1 MKLFTRKM
9 LSTLVLGT
17 ALLGGAAA
25 YAVDHMA
32 NPHAAIDASAHMD
45 RMLKHLYVEIDA
57 TDAQKAQ
64 IDPIVKQAMQDLM
77 PLHAQLHSA
86 HAQALQLLSA
96 PTVDRAAL
104 ESMRAQN
111 MALVDQASKRVV
123 KLIADVA
130 DVLTPAQR
138 QKLADHLQH
147 MHSRM
152 GGHHM

>member
-9 LSTLVLGT
+9 LSTIVLGT

-32 NPHAAIDASAHMD
+32 NPHAAIDANAHMD

-64 IDPIVKQAMQDLM
+64 IDPIVRQAMQDLM
-77 PLHAQLHSA
+77 PLHSQLHSA
-86 HAQALQLLSA
+86 HAQALQLLAA

-130 DVLTPAQR
+130 DVLTPDQR
-138 QKLADHLQH
+138 KKLAEHLQH
-147 MHSRM
+147 MHGRK
-152 GGHHM
+152 GHHM

>member
-64 IDPIVKQAMQDLM
+64 IEPIVKQAMQDLM
-77 PLHAQLHSA
+77 PLHSQLHSA

-111 MALVDQASKRVV
+111 IALVDQASKRVV

-130 DVLTPAQR
+130 DVLTPEQR
-138 QKLADHLQH
+138 KKLAEHLQH
-147 MHSRM
+147 MH
-152 GGHHM
+152 GHKGHHM

>member
-9 LSTLVLGT
+9 LSTIVLGT

-32 NPHAAIDASAHMD
+32 NPHSAMDASHMD

-77 PLHAQLHSA
+77 PLHSQLHNA
-86 HAQALQLLSA
+86 HAQALQLLTA
-96 PTVDRAAL
+96 PTVDRTAL

-130 DVLTPAQR
+130 DVLTPDQR
-138 QKLADHLQH
+138 KKLAEHMQH
-147 MHSRM
+147 MHGRM
-152 GGHHM
+152 GHHM

>member
-1 MKLFTRKM
+1 MKVFTRKM
-9 LSTLVLGT
+9 LSSIVLGT

-32 NPHAAIDASAHMD
+32 NPHSAMDASHMD

-77 PLHAQLHSA
+77 PLHSQLHSA
-86 HAQALQLLSA
+86 HAQALQLLTA

-111 MALVDQASKRVV
+111 MALADQASKRVI

-130 DVLTPAQR
+130 DVLTPVQR
-138 QKLADHLQH
+138 QKLAEHLQH
-147 MHSRM
+147 MHGRM